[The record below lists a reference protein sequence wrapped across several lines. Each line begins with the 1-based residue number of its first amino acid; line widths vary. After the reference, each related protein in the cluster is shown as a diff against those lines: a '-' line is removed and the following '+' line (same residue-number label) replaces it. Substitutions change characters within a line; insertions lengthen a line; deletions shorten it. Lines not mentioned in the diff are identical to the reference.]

1 MFFLLIVLI
10 VFGSRPPLRRFMA
23 DASVAV
29 AVVAADLQEV
39 YLFIYFHFVAL
50 RHLTPLAV
58 SFVWLF
64 SCLISPAL
72 FYSFYFLNASPLST
86 LVSSSEC
93 SENISPFSVWFVSHL
108 NLFGVISLSSSVSA
122 PVHLS
127 LISTSIFSLSAFS
140 YKGGGKK
147 RISLHLLAW
156 QTCKDSTL
164 PNIFNRFL
172 IGTP

>member
-58 SFVWLF
+58 SFVWLI
-64 SCLISPAL
+64 SCLISPVL
-72 FYSFYFLNASPLST
+72 FFLFSKCIPLVNS
-86 LVSSSEC
+86 
-93 SENISPFSVWFVSHL
+93 
-108 NLFGVISLSSSVSA
+108 SLSIWVLLKHFS
-122 PVHLS
+122 LFS
-127 LISTSIFSLSAFS
+127 LICISFKPFRSHFPQFVRLCAGAFIS
-140 YKGGGKK
+140 NKHVNLQPLCLLLQGRGKK